1 MLLKRKGAPSEF
13 IKICQAL
20 HEHTRCAVKMY
31 GGTSSAYAVDKGL
44 REGCP
49 SSPPLFNVYHQAVM
63 EDFRI
68 RRQVQAQQLGLE
80 PGVPWTVKIDGRVDH
95 QSHSRGH
102 LFCRSQDTV
111 LGDVGFADDT
121 CLLGV
126 AEEVRPA
133 ERLLETTM
141 LDWREKVHPGKTE
154 GLRLSTTPRAPF
166 DVRYKGEMSVVR
178 HVGHA
183 TGDGGSTVGYL
194 TPPV

>member
-1 MLLKRKGAPSEF
+1 
-13 IKICQAL
+13 
-20 HEHTRCAVKMY
+20 
-31 GGTSSAYAVDKGL
+31 
-44 REGCP
+44 
-49 SSPPLFNVYHQAVM
+49 M

-183 TGDGGSTVGYL
+183 TGDGGQQSDTSHRRSKGLV
-194 TPPV
+194 T